1 MDLTALQEFQ
11 KQYKTARDHN
21 SKEIRLTIAQAE
33 RLSLAVSEVTGA
45 MMILQSDL
53 IHAQQQLIDAV
64 SNPKIDWNGGRF

>member
-11 KQYKTARDHN
+11 KQYRTARDHN

-33 RLSLAVSEVTGA
+33 RLSLAVMEVTSA
-45 MMILQSDL
+45 LAILQNDL

-64 SNPKIDWNGGRF
+64 SNPKIDWSGGKF

>member
-21 SKEIRLTIAQAE
+21 SKEMRFTIAQAE
-33 RLSLAVSEVTGA
+33 RLSLAVSEVA
-45 MMILQSDL
+45 ISIAQLQADL
-53 IHAQQQLIDAV
+53 VKSQQQLIDAV